1 MTMDLVR
8 IGDKLISRRKLQR
21 AIDKIL
27 ERRAAGA
34 SQQDVAA
41 ELGID
46 RAVVSRLETLGEVRK
61 GHRVALVGFPVEN
74 KDELEAL
81 AREAGV
87 DFVLLLSNRERWGL
101 LEEMSGAEL
110 FNQVLELISRLREFD
125 TVIFIGSDMRIDW
138 VEAVLGADKVVS
150 VELGPSPI
158 TEDRYVSPGRIRQI
172 LDACR
177 AQR

>member
-46 RAVVSRLETLGEVRK
+46 RAVVSPWRRWAKCAKATGWPWS
-61 GHRVALVGFPVEN
+61 AFPWRTRT
-74 KDELEAL
+74 LEAL
-81 AREAGV
+81 ARGRRDLSCCLATASAGV
-87 DFVLLLSNRERWGL
+87 
-101 LEEMSGAEL
+101 
-110 FNQVLELISRLREFD
+110 
-125 TVIFIGSDMRIDW
+125 
-138 VEAVLGADKVVS
+138 
-150 VELGPSPI
+150 
-158 TEDRYVSPGRIRQI
+158 
-172 LDACR
+172 C
-177 AQR
+177 